1 MIIGNRNFDL
11 KNECYI
17 MGILNVTPDSFSDG
31 GKWNS
36 VDAALKHT
44 EKMISDGCD
53 ILDIGGESTRPGHVQ
68 ISDEEEIE
76 RVVPVIEAIK
86 NNFDVPVSLDTYK
99 SKVAAAGISAGAD
112 MINDIWALQYELL
125 NDKNN
130 ENSDENINCSP
141 MGRLIA
147 ESGVPCVLMH
157 NRVKANYTVFLKD
170 VESDLMRCVDAAI
183 LAGIDRDKIIL
194 DPGIGFGKTYE
205 QNLQLMNDLQ
215 IMNNINAAE
224 CTSEEYESSEGFP
237 WLLGTSRKS
246 LIGLTLD
253 LPADERLEGTL
264 VTTVMGVMA
273 GCSVIRVHDVKENLR
288 AVRMTQA
295 ILGSGIK

>member
-1 MIIGNRNFDL
+1 MIIGNRDFDL

-99 SKVAAAGISAGAD
+99 SRVAAAGISAGAD
-112 MINDIWALQYELL
+112 MINDIWALQYGLL

-157 NRVKANYTVFLKD
+157 NRVKANYTDFLKD

-215 IMNNINAAE
+215 IMNNIYAGE
-224 CTSEEYESSEGFP
+224 CRSEENGPSEGFP

-246 LIGLTLD
+246 MIGLALD

-273 GCSVIRVHDVKENLR
+273 GCSIIRVHDVKENLR

-295 ILGSGIK
+295 ILGSGNK